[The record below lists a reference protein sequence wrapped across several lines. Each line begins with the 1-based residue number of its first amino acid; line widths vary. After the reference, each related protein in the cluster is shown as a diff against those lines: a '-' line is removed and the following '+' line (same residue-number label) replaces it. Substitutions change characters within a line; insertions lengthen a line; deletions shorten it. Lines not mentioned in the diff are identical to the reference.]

1 MAGDS
6 RLNTVVRRGE
16 NRTGRAG
23 YMDVD
28 FYRLERP
35 VQDRFADATR
45 SIGLPTPILREPA
58 RDFRVVGWIL
68 GTALALFAL
77 VWTVSRDFGALERPL
92 AIAPSWLAFVYS
104 IETAAIVLSALR
116 AAGSWNARSTLPYRP
131 GLYLFPV
138 GVIDARTA
146 PLRVFRHPALRDVAV
161 TGSTALRIT
170 VDGGAFVF
178 RLPDAA
184 TAEQAKGG
192 IMEARRQYE
201 AALDAKNRREEAM
214 LDPLVDS
221 GFSSPFSPRAPI
233 THSQPAWVRATIF
246 IALGIGVVL
255 GPLLWKIRNAA
266 SEKQLYT
273 KALDRNDAA
282 SYREYIARG
291 GHRPEARDILLPRA
305 ELRSAMAEKTVEAL
319 EQFAATHAN
328 SKIQG
333 EIDAAIRVAVD
344 ADLNEARNAGTV
356 TALRELETRRSAYK
370 FINPAIE
377 VAKVELFRKAATQF
391 AEGKDATVASFF
403 ERLLGYTKTHGPR
416 VAIRF
421 VRRTPDSV
429 EMADQQ
435 VLRSAYFMGKQ
446 SLPSQYFL
454 GDYAVRR
461 EATAAKQVME
471 ALNPLFPPD
480 IFKLEQGD
488 TQTEPGPVPAPT
500 EPTIYVEYLPEMSG
514 GYMSPKPRGVF
525 VGVGMMFRTSFRIPG
540 DGQPLESKYSFWRMP
555 NAKILE
561 GEGATVADVYEKMA
575 TDGFDKFVK
584 GFTGF
589 LLGKPS

>member
-1 MAGDS
+1 
-6 RLNTVVRRGE
+6 
-16 NRTGRAG
+16 
-23 YMDVD
+23 MDVD

-45 SIGLPTPILREPA
+45 AIGLPTPIVREPA
-58 RDFRVVGWIL
+58 RDFRIVGWIFATL
-68 GTALALFAL
+68 VAVFAL
-77 VWTVSRDFGALERPL
+77 VWTVSRDFGALDRPL
-92 AIAPSWLAFVYS
+92 AIAPSWLAFAYS
-104 IETAAIVLSALR
+104 IEIAAVVLSALR
-116 AAGSWNARSTLPYRP
+116 AAGVWNSRTTLPYRP

-138 GVIDARTA
+138 GVIDARA
-146 PLRVFRHPALRDVAV
+146 VPLRVFRHPALRDIAV
-161 TGSTALRIT
+161 TGSTDLKIT

-178 RLPDAA
+178 RLPDASA
-184 TAEQAKGG
+184 AEHAKGG
-192 IMEARRQYE
+192 FLEARRQYE

-233 THSQPAWVRATIF
+233 THREPPWVKGTIL
-246 IALGIGVVL
+246 IALGVGVVL
-255 GPLLWKIRNAA
+255 GPLVWKLRNAA

-273 KALDRNDAA
+273 IALERNDVAA
-282 SYREYIARG
+282 YQAYIARG

-319 EQFAATHAN
+319 QQFAASHPN
-328 SKIQG
+328 SKIQT

-344 ADLNEARNAGTV
+344 ADLTEARNAGTV
-356 TALRELETRRSAYK
+356 TALRDLQARRSAYA

-377 VAKVELFRKAATQF
+377 AAKSELFRKASAQF
-391 AEGKDATVASFF
+391 AEGKDAAVASFI
-403 ERLLGYTKTHGPR
+403 ERLLGYTKAHGPR
-416 VAIRF
+416 VLVRF
-421 VRRTPDSV
+421 VRRIPDSV
-429 EMADQQ
+429 EQADQQ

-446 SLPSQYFL
+446 SLPSQYFT

-461 EATAAKQVME
+461 ETDVAKQLIE

-480 IFKLEQGD
+480 ILKLEQGD
-488 TQTEPGPVPAPT
+488 TQTDPGPVPAPT
-500 EPTIYVEYLPEMSG
+500 EPTLFVEYVPEMSG

-525 VGVGMMFRTSFRIPG
+525 VGLGMFFKTSFRIPG

-561 GEGATVADVYEKMA
+561 AEGATVADVYEKMA
-575 TDGFDKFVK
+575 TDGFDKFLK

-589 LLGKPS
+589 LLGKPQ

>member
-1 MAGDS
+1 
-6 RLNTVVRRGE
+6 
-16 NRTGRAG
+16 
-23 YMDVD
+23 MDVD

-45 SIGLPTPILREPA
+45 SIGLPTPIVREPA
-58 RDFRVVGWIL
+58 RDFRIVGWIF
-68 GTALALFAL
+68 GTAAALFAL
-77 VWTVSRDFGALERPL
+77 VWTVSRDFGALDRPL

-104 IETAAIVLSALR
+104 IEIAAVVLSALR
-116 AAGSWNARSTLPYRP
+116 AAGAWNARSLLPYRP

-138 GVIDARTA
+138 GVVDARTA
-146 PLRVFRHPALRDVAV
+146 PLKVFRHPVLRDVAV
-161 TGSTALRIT
+161 TGNTDLRIT
-170 VDGGAFVF
+170 IDGGAFVF
-178 RLPDAA
+178 RLSDA
-184 TAEQAKGG
+184 TAAEHAKGG
-192 IMEARRQYE
+192 FLEARRQYE

-233 THSQPAWVRATIF
+233 THREPAWVKATIL
-246 IALGIGVVL
+246 IALGIGVVV
-255 GPLLWKIRNAA
+255 GPLVWKLRNAA

-273 KALDRNDAA
+273 IALERNDAPA
-282 SYREYIARG
+282 YQQYIARG

-305 ELRSAMAEKTVEAL
+305 ELRTAMAEKTVEAL
-319 EQFAATHAN
+319 EQFAAAHPN
-328 SKIQG
+328 SKIQS

-344 ADLNEARNAGTV
+344 ADLTEARNAGTV
-356 TALRELETRRSAYK
+356 TALRDLEARRSKYG
-370 FINPAIE
+370 FIAPAIE
-377 VAKVELFRKAATQF
+377 AAKVELFRKAAIQF
-391 AEGKDATVASFF
+391 AEGKDASVASFF
-403 ERLLGYTKTHGPR
+403 ERLLGYTKAHGPK
-416 VAIRF
+416 VLVRF
-421 VRRTPDSV
+421 VRRVPDSV

-446 SLPSQYFL
+446 SLPSQYFA

-461 EATAAKQVME
+461 EAAAAKQLMD

-480 IFKLEQGD
+480 IFMLEQGE
-488 TQTEPGPVPAPT
+488 TQTDPGPIPAPT
-500 EPTIYVEYLPEMSG
+500 EPTLYVEYLPEMSG

-540 DGQPLESKYSFWRMP
+540 DTQPVESKYSFWRMP

-575 TDGFDKFVK
+575 TDGFDKFAK

-589 LLGKPS
+589 LLGKQP